1 MQRVTVLQRLMD
13 AHGLSLQGLAQEAG
27 ISKTTAHHMAHG
39 RSIPQRERHRIIND
53 VLNVFMARAVRAET
67 MNELRDELERLRFI
81 LHCRRHGMTLAEI
94 RELLA
99 FRDRP
104 HQGCGWVGEL
114 VERHIAAVSEQIEA
128 LTTLRDQLEQLRSTC
143 TGKEQGTCGIIEQL
157 SAPCPYCADHHQ
169 CLLHGNAL
177 PDEAAPPLPQA
188 RRGKTGGPKKA

>member
-1 MQRVTVLQRLMD
+1 
-13 AHGLSLQGLAQEAG
+13 
-27 ISKTTAHHMAHG
+27 
-39 RSIPQRERHRIIND
+39 
-53 VLNVFMARAVRAET
+53 
-67 MNELRDELERLRFI
+67 
-81 LHCRRHGMTLAEI
+81 MTLAEI

-157 SAPCPYCADHHQ
+157 SAPPVPTVRIIINACCTE
-169 CLLHGNAL
+169 NAL